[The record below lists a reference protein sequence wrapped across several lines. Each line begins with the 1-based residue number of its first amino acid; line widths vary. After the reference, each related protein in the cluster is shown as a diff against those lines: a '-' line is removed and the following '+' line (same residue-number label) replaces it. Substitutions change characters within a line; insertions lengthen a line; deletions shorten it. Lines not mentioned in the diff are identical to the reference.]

1 MKTFNPFATSNFLL
15 LHQIFR
21 PFLPQIRLG
30 LWNTASIWHTAV
42 QSPLSGAVIDAHVSI
57 QRYFLIANTELI
69 TVWVFFHPYWI
80 VKLSHSYQATHE
92 LTNVF
97 IPSCIW
103 YLSLFIIFMG
113 STFTVLLTQYL
124 AFTPKFNPI
133 HFNCTLIFSSISVR
147 EITKKTQ
154 DFSKLFLVLNA

>member
-57 QRYFLIANTELI
+57 QRYFLIANIELI
-69 TVWVFFHPYWI
+69 TVWVFFPPYWI

-113 STFTVLLTQYL
+113 STFTYYS
-124 AFTPKFNPI
+124 
-133 HFNCTLIFSSISVR
+133 HSTLPSLQNSIPSISIVHS
-147 EITKKTQ
+147 
-154 DFSKLFLVLNA
+154 FFLLFQLEK